1 MPGGLR
7 LVPGEGVRA
16 AAPDQGAITGN
27 QLCGD
32 RFGPRGGLITPG
44 RRAIQHPDQGSP
56 VFEDALAARAVIDV
70 LTTVI
75 GANIKSMQSM
85 YLIKSEG
92 SPGQAWHQDEHF
104 IPTRDRSLT
113 AAWIAI
119 DDATVE
125 NGCRWVIPGSHRRGI
140 RCPDRDCD
148 DTRFDCMREAYGFP
162 YRDEDAVP
170 SRSRPGASWS
180 STAICCADRCRIPGG
195 TATAALVNHYMSA
208 ESLLPG
214 NKPTGG
220 FFGEYDFRD
229 IVMVA
234 GEDPHAYKGLVD
246 FLEMASRPDRQ
257 GGCDR

>member
-44 RRAIQHPDQGSP
+44 RRALQHPDQGSP

-85 YLIKSEG
+85 YFIKSEG

-125 NGCRWVIPGSHRRGI
+125 NGC
-140 RCPDRDCD
+140 
-148 DTRFDCMREAYGFP
+148 
-162 YRDEDAVP
+162 
-170 SRSRPGASWS
+170 
-180 STAICCADRCRIPGG
+180 
-195 TATAALVNHYMSA
+195 L
-208 ESLLPG
+208 
-214 NKPTGG
+214 
-220 FFGEYDFRD
+220 
-229 IVMVA
+229 
-234 GEDPHAYKGLVD
+234 
-246 FLEMASRPDRQ
+246 
-257 GGCDR
+257 